1 MKTRTKAKS
10 TKVPDEV
17 LTSTPL
23 QKALSN
29 TERSQKWRA
38 KLYQDPKC
46 HNNLKKTD
54 QKCKALAREA
64 EKKARKHDRMAVKY

>member
-1 MKTRTKAKS
+1 METRTKAKS

-64 EKKARKHDRMAVKY
+64 EKKARKHDRMAVTY

>member
-54 QKCKALAREA
+54 QKCKALACEA
-64 EKKARKHDRMAVKY
+64 EKKARKHDRMAVTY